1 METLETSAGSE
12 NKAKKE
18 SHPDL
23 QISFTLTEIQ
33 SKNNDV
39 MTYYGTAKSQ
49 HKKIGEFL
57 AKVDWQSRVLFIE
70 ELFIERQYRGRG
82 IGRKALNFLE
92 TKASSLKLREIVL
105 EPFSS
110 DLRDLSV
117 ERLRNW
123 YRKQGYTSRRR
134 SIFAP
139 STNLL
144 AKAIW

>member
-1 METLETSAGSE
+1 MLEISASSE

-18 SHPDL
+18 SHLDL
-23 QISFTLTEIQ
+23 QISSTLTEIQ
-33 SKNNDV
+33 SKNDDAT
-39 MTYYGTAKSQ
+39 TYYGIVKSR
-49 HKKIGEFL
+49 HNKIGEFL
-57 AKVDWQSRVLFIE
+57 ARVDWQSRVLFIE

-92 TKASSLKLREIVL
+92 TKASSLKLREVVL

-110 DLRDLSV
+110 DSRDFPL

-139 STNLL
+139 STNLFT
-144 AKAIW
+144 KAIW